1 MAGRRV
7 RRARPNSTA
16 IVRRVAA
23 LIALF
28 SSLLWGTAD
37 YFGGA
42 LSKERKVLGVVGASQ
57 ALGLIFAL
65 FFVVTTGEWRKQLF
79 GWHGYGIYAVIAGYV
94 GFLGLL
100 AFYAALASGTM
111 GIVSPI
117 ASLGVIV
124 PVVVSLVRGERP
136 SGLQLVGICIA
147 ILGVVAAS
155 GPELTGAAG
164 AKSVVLALLAGVG
177 FGMAFTFMQLGS
189 RTSALMTMTT
199 MRFVTVLTLAV
210 ILIFAPRL
218 VDVQRA
224 DLPLLAV
231 VGIFDVSANVMLG
244 VASTRGMFSI
254 VVVLGS
260 LYPLMTVLLAAKLQ
274 HERLARIQYVGIT
287 FALMGVSLIGVGG
300 GA

>member
-1 MAGRRV
+1 M
-7 RRARPNSTA
+7 
-16 IVRRVAA
+16 AA
-23 LIALF
+23 LIALI

-42 LSKERKVLGVVGASQ
+42 LSKDRKVLGVVGASQ
-57 ALGLIFAL
+57 AIGLIFAL
-65 FFVVTTGEWRKQLF
+65 ILVVVTGEWHKKFF
-79 GWHGYGIYAVIAGYV
+79 GWHGYGIYAVVAGYV

-124 PVVVSLVRGERP
+124 PVVVSLIRGERP
-136 SGLQLVGICIA
+136 SALQLTGICIA

-164 AKSVVLALLAGVG
+164 IKSVVLAVLAGVG
-177 FGMAFTFMQLGS
+177 FGTAFTFMQLGS

-199 MRFVTVLTLAV
+199 MRLVTVLTLA
-210 ILIFAPRL
+210 IALIFAPRL
-218 VDVQRA
+218 VDIRRT
-224 DLPLLAV
+224 DIPLLAV
-231 VGIFDVSANVMLG
+231 VGIFDVSANVLVG
-244 VASTRGMFSI
+244 VASTMGLFSI

-260 LYPLMTVLLAAKLQ
+260 LYPLMTVFLANRLQ
-274 HERLARIQYVGIT
+274 HERLVKIQYLGIT
-287 FALMGVSLIGVGG
+287 FALLGVSLIGFGG
-300 GA
+300 GS

>member
-1 MAGRRV
+1 MVGGMV
-7 RRARPNSTA
+7 
-16 IVRRVAA
+16 A

-28 SSLLWGTAD
+28 TSLLWGTAD

-57 ALGLIFAL
+57 ALGLVVAL
-65 FFVVTTGEWRKQLF
+65 FFVVGTGEWRKQLF

-94 GFLGLL
+94 GFLALL

-111 GIVSPI
+111 GVVSPI

-124 PVVVSLVRGERP
+124 PVVVSLFRGERP
-136 SGLQLVGICIA
+136 NGLQLVGISIA

-155 GPELTGAAG
+155 GPELSGAAG
-164 AKSVVLALLAGVG
+164 VKSVLLAVLAGVG
-177 FGMAFTFMQLGS
+177 FGTALTFMQLGS
-189 RTSALMTMTT
+189 RVSALMTMTT
-199 MRFVTVLTLAV
+199 MRLVTVFTLAI
-210 ILIFAPRL
+210 ILIFLPRL
-218 VDVQRA
+218 VDVRRT
-224 DLPLLAV
+224 DIPLLALI
-231 VGIFDVSANVMLG
+231 GIFDVAANVLLG

-260 LYPLMTVLLAAKLQ
+260 MYPLMTVLLAAKLQ
-274 HERLARIQYVGIT
+274 NERLARIQYFGIS
-287 FALMGVSLIGVGG
+287 FSLLGISLIGLGG

>member
-1 MAGRRV
+1 MVGGMV
-7 RRARPNSTA
+7 
-16 IVRRVAA
+16 A

-28 SSLLWGTAD
+28 TSLLWGTAD

-57 ALGLIFAL
+57 ALGLVVAL
-65 FFVVTTGEWRKQLF
+65 LFVVGTGEWRKQFF

-94 GFLGLL
+94 GFLALL

-111 GIVSPI
+111 GVVSPI

-124 PVVVSLVRGERP
+124 PVVVSLFRGERP
-136 SGLQLVGICIA
+136 NGLQLVGISIA

-155 GPELTGAAG
+155 GPELSGAAG
-164 AKSVVLALLAGVG
+164 MKSVLLAVLAGVG
-177 FGMAFTFMQLGS
+177 FGTALTFMQLGS
-189 RTSALMTMTT
+189 RVSALMTMTT
-199 MRFVTVLTLAV
+199 MRLVTVFTLAI
-210 ILIFAPRL
+210 ILIFVPRL
-218 VDVQRA
+218 VDVRRT
-224 DLPLLAV
+224 DIPRLALI
-231 VGIFDVSANVMLG
+231 GIFDVSANVLLG

-260 LYPLMTVLLAAKLQ
+260 MYPLMTVLLAAKLQ
-274 HERLARIQYVGIT
+274 HERLARIQYLGVT
-287 FALMGVSLIGVGG
+287 CSLLGVSLIGLAG